1 MAFSNIQQIMA
12 QLARQLSQRLAGT
25 PAAAWS
31 IRGEVA
37 AQLPPAEDIA
47 ADVPRVILQ
56 AGAGSHAI
64 SGSLHRCFRYGC
76 EAVLVA
82 PPEGE
87 GSRAEA
93 LLPALAVLSSSLA
106 DLLAEWQGSPLV
118 DASDNVAAAFCVA
131 AHTAAGETQTQ
142 NELFLFRQQF
152 TLVIQF

>member
-25 PAAAWS
+25 PAEAWS

-37 AQLPPAEDIA
+37 AQLPPAEDVA

-64 SGSLHRCFRYGC
+64 SGSLHRCFRYDC

-87 GSRAEA
+87 GACAET
-93 LLPALAVLSSSLA
+93 LLPALAVLESALA
-106 DLLAEWQGSPLV
+106 AQLAAWQGAALV
-118 DASDNVAAAFCVA
+118 DPADNVAAAYCVA
-131 AHTAAGETQTQ
+131 AHAAAGETQVQ
-142 NELFLFRQQF
+142 NQLFIFRQAF
-152 TLVIQF
+152 ALVIQF